1 MRRSSNFAMSS
12 VFHPS
17 LNTCHVPRAKAVIG
31 IKASLVC
38 QFHQIVRILYF
49 FGVPKMIKPAP

>member
-1 MRRSSNFAMSS
+1 MRRSSNLAMSS
-12 VFHPS
+12 VFQPS
-17 LNTCHVPRAKAVIG
+17 RKTCHVPRAKAVIG

-38 QFHQIVRILYF
+38 QFHEMARILCF